1 MAGRRWLTKRVEEK
15 IPFSTKYIIKAELEL
30 GRGEGRSP
38 ESAGVNKGLDF
49 GASFLVTVITVLA
62 LRIGFE
68 FWAWILFGNGARK
81 WRESRWF
88 CINREIYFARS
99 SGMEGAADTMGNW
112 RVEMVHRRP
121 SFAPSRSFS
130 FYRIF
135 LRKKRLVRMN
145 FHSVNG
151 FVESLF
157 SSDGYFLKNCGSF
170 EKEKKFEREGNAF
183 IILVQDQT
191 LGTARFTNVP
201 SPHPSPVFRLVCSRF
216 FATSPSCSILI
227 IDSDFN
233 TARLCAFY
241 IMLEQFPF

>member
-1 MAGRRWLTKRVEEK
+1 MPGVRGWKERQIQWEIEEWRWCIVD
-15 IPFSTKYIIKAELEL
+15 P
-30 GRGEGRSP
+30 
-38 ESAGVNKGLDF
+38 
-49 GASFLVTVITVLA
+49 VLPHRF
-62 LRIGFE
+62 RIF
-68 FWAWILFGNGARK
+68 FF
-81 WRESRWF
+81 
-88 CINREIYFARS
+88 
-99 SGMEGAADTMGNW
+99 
-112 RVEMVHRRP
+112 
-121 SFAPSRSFS
+121 
-130 FYRIF
+130 FYRVF

>member
-1 MAGRRWLTKRVEEK
+1 MILYKPRDLFCQEFGD
-15 IPFSTKYIIKAELEL
+15 
-30 GRGEGRSP
+30 GRSGRYNGKLK
-38 ESAGVNKGLDF
+38 SGD
-49 GASFLVTVITVLA
+49 GASSTQFCSIA
-62 LRIGFE
+62 LG
-68 FWAWILFGNGARK
+68 
-81 WRESRWF
+81 
-88 CINREIYFARS
+88 
-99 SGMEGAADTMGNW
+99 
-112 RVEMVHRRP
+112 
-121 SFAPSRSFS
+121 SFS

-151 FVESLF
+151 LVESLF

-170 EKEKKFEREGNAF
+170 EKEKKFEKEGNAF